1 MQKKKERNSLW
12 SATWNNKGREPN
24 GDLEEGY
31 PWIQGE
37 TLGLVKEE
45 PGSSVAEAEQSGR
58 LVVRDEYGMVRRG
71 RPSKVSEAF
80 GEDFRFCF

>member
-1 MQKKKERNSLW
+1 MGRNLVETVTGPPN
-12 SATWNNKGREPN
+12 ARGGRAEVAEA
-24 GDLEEGY
+24 GR
-31 PWIQGE
+31 
-37 TLGLVKEE
+37 VKEE